1 MADVL
6 LFGATGYTGKL
17 TAQALADEGVDF
29 AIAGRNRSKLEDLA
43 ARTGS
48 PEIHVVGA
56 GDVEGL
62 TDALSGARV
71 LITCVGPFIE
81 LGETA
86 AEAAV
91 RAKVHYIDS
100 TGESMFIRQLIESFD
115 APAREAGVAM
125 APALGFDEVVA
136 DVAAA
141 TAANGMKDV
150 DLTITYA
157 LPSSG
162 SAGTLKSSLGII
174 TWPAR
179 FLKDGVSYR
188 VEPGELGRW
197 SPMPAPLGPRY
208 AISIALG
215 ETRLAPLHL
224 DLKTFGTYVTVAR
237 GLQTALRVATPLLRA
252 VNGNERLKDGLRSLI
267 EGRGEGPSD
276 EARDRQRFTVLAEA
290 RSGREWRNVSLQGA
304 DAYGLTAKTLVAGA
318 RRFLE
323 ADFELSGVVA
333 PVQALGLD
341 NAQKVLIDAG
351 VTIESYGPTKGV

>member
-17 TAQALADEGVDF
+17 TAEALAEDGVDF
-29 AIAGRNRSKLEDLA
+29 AIAGRNRVKLEDLA
-43 ARTGS
+43 HRTGD
-48 PEIHVVGA
+48 PEIRVVEA
-56 GDVEGL
+56 GDVDAL
-62 TDALSGARV
+62 ADALSDARV

-81 LGETA
+81 LGDAA

-100 TGESMFIRQLIESFD
+100 TGESMFIRGLIESFD
-115 APAREAGVAM
+115 ARAREVGVAM

-141 TAANGMKDV
+141 TAAQGMADV
-150 DLTITYA
+150 DLTLTYA
-157 LPSSG
+157 LPSWG
-162 SAGTLKSSLGII
+162 SAGTVKSSLEIM

-179 FLKDGVSYR
+179 FLKDGVPYR

-208 AISIALG
+208 AISIAVG

-224 DLKTFGTYVTVAR
+224 DLNTFGTYVTVAR
-237 GLQTALRVATPLLRA
+237 GLRTALRAATPVLRA
-252 VNGNERLKDGLRSLI
+252 VNGNEKLRDRLRSLI
-267 EGRGEGPSD
+267 ESRGEGPD
-276 EARDRQRFTVLAEA
+276 EGGRANQRFTILAEA
-290 RSGREWRNVSLQGA
+290 RSGHDWRNVWLQGR
-304 DAYGLTAKTLVAGA
+304 DVYGLTAKTLLAGA
-318 RRFLE
+318 KRFLE
-323 ADFELSGVVA
+323 ADFDASGVIA

-341 NAQKVLIDAG
+341 NAQKVLIDSG
-351 VTIESYGPTKGV
+351 VTIESYGPTKGD